1 MSNVSIINNCSDLTE
16 SNAPNNFDVKKAIV
30 DLCAMDP
37 EEAKGNS
44 RTTGVPLPNLKAM
57 AKHLGLGQSFA
68 QPKLIENIIAKVKK
82 LQHAT
87 IIENID
93 NASFRKDKNTFL
105 DFNLQYFNVLTR
117 CLLQRSSLVASRMQL
132 QNIETNEKNPIFFQ
146 RKYA

>member
-1 MSNVSIINNCSDLTE
+1 MSNVSIINNSSDLTE

-68 QPKLIENIIAKVKK
+68 KPKLIENIIAKIKK
-82 LQHAT
+82 
-87 IIENID
+87 
-93 NASFRKDKNTFL
+93 
-105 DFNLQYFNVLTR
+105 FNVYF
-117 CLLQRSSLVASRMQL
+117 CDDFDYYDYIQNDLVRH
-132 QNIETNEKNPIFFQ
+132 F
-146 RKYA
+146 